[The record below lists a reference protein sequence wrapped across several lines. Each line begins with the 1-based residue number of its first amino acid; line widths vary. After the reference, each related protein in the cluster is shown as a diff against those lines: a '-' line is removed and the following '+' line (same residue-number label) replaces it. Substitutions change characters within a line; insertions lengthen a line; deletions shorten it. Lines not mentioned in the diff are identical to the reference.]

1 MKTLYKVKATT
12 TGGREGQVNSEDGV
26 IDMKLSSP
34 KNLGGKGGNF
44 TNPEQLFAAGYSAS
58 FAGALEEAAKEQKV
72 DLGDFNVTATVRIGK
87 TEEDDLEISV
97 ILDAYLP
104 GVDVETA
111 EELVNDAHET
121 CPYSMATIDNID
133 VTLNLMLDEE

>member
-12 TGGREGQVNSEDGV
+12 TGGGEGHVNSEDGV

-34 KNLGGKGGNF
+34 KTLGGKGENF

-58 FAGALEEAAKEQKV
+58 FAGALEEVAKEQKV
-72 DLGDFNVTATVRIGK
+72 DLGDFNVTAIVRIEK
-87 TEEDDLEISV
+87 SEEGDLEMSV

-121 CPYSMATIDNID
+121 CPYSIATIDNID
-133 VTLNLMLDEE
+133 VTLNLMLDED

>member
-12 TGGREGQVNSEDGV
+12 TGGREGQVKSEDGI

-34 KNLGGKGGNF
+34 KTLGGNGENF

-58 FAGALEEAAKEQKV
+58 FAGALEEVAKEQKL
-72 DLGDFNVTATVRIGK
+72 DLGEYNVSANVRIGK
-87 TEEDDLEISV
+87 NEEGDLEMSV
-97 ILDAYLP
+97 ILDTYLP
-104 GVDVETA
+104 GVDVKTA
-111 EELVNDAHET
+111 EELVNDAHEA
-121 CPYSMATIDNID
+121 CPYSLATIDNID

>member
-12 TGGREGQVNSEDGV
+12 TGGGEGHVNSEDGV
-26 IDMKLSSP
+26 IDMELSSP
-34 KNLGGKGGNF
+34 KTLGGKGGNF

-58 FAGALEEAAKEQKV
+58 FAGALEEVAKEQKV
-72 DLGDFNVTATVRIGK
+72 DLGDFNVTAVVQIEK
-87 TEEDDLEISV
+87 TQEGDLGISV

-104 GVDVETA
+104 GVDLETA

-121 CPYSMATIDNID
+121 CLYSIATTDNID
-133 VTLNLMLDEE
+133 VTLNLMLDE

>member
-12 TGGREGQVNSEDGV
+12 TGGEEGHVNSEDGV
-26 IDMKLSSP
+26 IDMKLSAP
-34 KNLGGKGGNF
+34 KSLGGEGRSH

-58 FAGALEEAAKEQKV
+58 FAGALEEVAKEQKI
-72 DLGDFNVTATVRIGK
+72 DLGDFNVTATVSIGK
-87 TEEDDLEISV
+87 TEEGDMEMSV

-121 CPYSMATIDNID
+121 CPYSIATIDNID
-133 VTLNLMLDEE
+133 VTLNLMLDED

>member
-12 TGGREGQVNSEDGV
+12 TGGGEGHVNSEDGV

-34 KNLGGKGGNF
+34 KSLGGKGGNF

-58 FAGALEEAAKEQKV
+58 FAGALEEAAKEQKI
-72 DLGDFNVTATVRIGK
+72 DLGDFNVAATVRMGK
-87 TEEDDLEISV
+87 SEEGDMEMSV

-121 CPYSMATIDNID
+121 CPYSIATIDNID